1 MYYLKE
7 TNMTTLEYC
16 KMLMNEGHAKSWYG
30 LHKLLGVSQPTP
42 LNKFDFIY
50 E

>member
-1 MYYLKE
+1 
-7 TNMTTLEYC
+7 MTTLEYC